1 MHHLLRFKIIVYFLP
16 VFCVWQA
23 SAQREIYRPYH
34 DDMPYYFGLTLGY
47 NSSYLHQLKS
57 SHFMANDS
65 VLTAEQ
71 GSTGG
76 ISLGLL
82 ATGRLSDHFQIRFN
96 PTLML
101 GGSRYFS
108 YTLGSPAPGEA
119 KEQKQTLP
127 TTIVSM
133 PVHFKFN
140 SDRIDN
146 FRTYLLF
153 GVKFDTDLSS
163 NSALRNVPNI
173 IKLRKNDFGLEGG
186 LGFNFFLPFVT
197 ISPEIKFSYGLTNL
211 LIPDPNLKYA
221 SVFQQLQSRMIIFSI
236 HFED

>member
-1 MHHLLRFKIIVYFLP
+1 M
-16 VFCVWQA
+16 
-23 SAQREIYRPYH
+23 S
-34 DDMPYYFGLTLGY
+34 
-47 NSSYLHQLKS
+47 
-57 SHFMANDS
+57 NDS

-82 ATGRLSDHFQIRFN
+82 ATGRLSDHFQFRFN
-96 PTLML
+96 PTLFL

-108 YTLGSPAPGEA
+108 YTLASTQPNKA
-119 KEQKQTLP
+119 KEQKQILP

-153 GVKFDTDLSS
+153 DVKFDTDLLS
-163 NSALRNVPNI
+163 NSALRNVPDI

-197 ISPEIKFSYGLTNL
+197 ISPVIKFSYGLTNL

-221 SVFQQLQSRMIIFSI
+221 SVYQQLQSRMIVFSS
-236 HFED
+236 HFEN